1 MKKRLIALLFGG
13 FLLMA
18 SCVQYT
24 CPTYTKDTLE
34 KKVKAEQ
41 QERI

>member
-1 MKKRLIALLFGG
+1 MKKKLFALLFGG
-13 FLLMA
+13 FILMA

-34 KKVKAEQ
+34 KKEKVDQ
-41 QERI
+41 QKRS